1 MTIVI
6 VLRKSQQ
13 DGVRILDE
21 SIISFPPFQNGWI
34 ETPLSHEGSVEDNGM
49 EMDFLEVFGKRKR
62 NFMVDVIMLGEMILQ
77 EEKVLSQ
84 GAVGLGGITEAM
96 QGENV

>member
-6 VLRKSQQ
+6 VLGKSQQ
-13 DGVRILDE
+13 DGVGILDE
-21 SIISFPPFQNGWI
+21 SIISFSPLQNGWI
-34 ETPLSHEGSVEDNGM
+34 EAPLSHEGSVEDNGM
-49 EMDFLEVFGKRKR
+49 EMDFLEVFGKRKG
-62 NFMVDVIMLGEMILQ
+62 NFMVDVIMLGKMILQ
-77 EEKVLSQ
+77 EEEVLAQ